1 MTIREKINK
10 ILEYYEYTKQSTANA
25 GDEVRYLVEIENTY
39 GETETDQQR
48 TESEHIG
55 YGGDSIT
62 FLYRTIC
69 QSIMKAQQYSRNCH
83 CLSSVKV
90 WVETYNSKC
99 ELIEEDPIDEYE
111 INFENGI
118 EVQ

>member
-10 ILEYYEYTKQSTANA
+10 ILEYCKYTKQLAINA
-25 GDEVRYLVEIENTY
+25 GGDVRYLVGIENTG
-39 GETETDQQR
+39 GEKQCA
-48 TESEHIG
+48 ESNDIG
-55 YGGDSIT
+55 YVGDNTT
-62 FLYRTIC
+62 FLHDVIC
-69 QSIMKAQQYSRNCH
+69 QAVLVVKQYSQNYN

-90 WVETYNSKC
+90 YIETYNSEGK
-99 ELIEEDPIDEYE
+99 LIDEDPIDEYE